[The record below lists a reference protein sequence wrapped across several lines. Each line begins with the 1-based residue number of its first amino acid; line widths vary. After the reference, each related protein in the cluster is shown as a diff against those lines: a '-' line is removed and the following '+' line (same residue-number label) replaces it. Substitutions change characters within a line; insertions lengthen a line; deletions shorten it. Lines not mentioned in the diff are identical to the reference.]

1 MRSHH
6 SHSGDY
12 ILHAKDHLE
21 DIVKEVILRGFKS
34 YCLTEHIPR
43 NNPAD
48 LYPEEKHLQIS
59 DLESNFDKFYHH
71 ARQLQYQYAD
81 QITLLVGCETDY
93 IRPDF
98 KFLIANLRSRYKLD
112 MFVGSVHHV
121 KEIPIDF
128 DVPTWELAMRKC
140 GAGTPRDLYAAY
152 FDEQYD
158 MLVDLKPPIVGH
170 FDLIR
175 LFSVEDS
182 EQPITQWPEVLER
195 VERNLEFIIGY
206 GGVIELNSAAIR
218 KGWSEPYPR
227 ADICKMVLEKGGQ
240 FCLSD
245 DSHGIAQI
253 GLNFHKTLKQMDKLG
268 ITELSYV
275 DLENGGAV
283 IRKENVAEIKGDP
296 FWNQYEMI

>member
-12 ILHAKDHLE
+12 ILHANDHLD
-21 DIVKEVILRGFKS
+21 DIVKEAIARGFKS

-43 NNPAD
+43 NNLAD

-71 ARQLQYQYAD
+71 ARRLQSQYAD

-98 KFLIANLRSRYKLD
+98 KSLIANLRSRYHFD

-175 LFSVEDS
+175 LFSVQDS
-182 EQPITQWPEVLER
+182 ETTITQWAEVLER

-206 GGVIELNSAAIR
+206 GGLIELNSAAIR

-227 ADICKMVLEKGGQ
+227 ADICKMVLDKGGQ

-253 GLNFHKTLKQMDKLG
+253 GINFHKALKQIEKLG
-268 ITELSYV
+268 ITELSYI
-275 DLENGGAV
+275 DLENGRPV
-283 IRKENVAEIKGDP
+283 IRREKVAMIKTDP
-296 FWNQYEMI
+296 FWNQYEKI